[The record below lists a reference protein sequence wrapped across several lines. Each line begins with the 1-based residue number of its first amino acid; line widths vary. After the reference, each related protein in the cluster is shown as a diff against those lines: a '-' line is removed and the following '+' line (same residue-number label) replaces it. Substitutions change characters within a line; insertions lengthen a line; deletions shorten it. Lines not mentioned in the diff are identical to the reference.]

1 MQRKDVEN
9 RWCQD
14 DGERGDGNQHN
25 GRNTDDRVLAFC
37 SIVFEVI
44 SLNELGEQRNEAGRK
59 HTTDEQLVNRIRR
72 VVRAVESIGK

>member
-1 MQRKDVEN
+1 MEN

-14 DGERGDGNQHN
+14 DGERRDCNQHN
-25 GRNTDDRVLAFC
+25 GGNADDRVLAFC

-44 SLNELGEQRNEAGRK
+44 SLDELGEQRNEAGRK
-59 HTTDEQLVNRIRR
+59 HATNEQLVNRIRR